1 MMVGFPHY
9 TYPAALPLLGAAVKL
24 GMFPMPGVGEV
35 PKEGMAALQSELTNA
50 GDVEQYARK
59 EYGAVS
65 LADAVRK
72 LCGCSRGLT
81 RPAHHEGKLPHR
93 PWEGRGRFR
102 VDSRNHF
109 GSATIRELRSFAMK
123 RGCLN

>member
-1 MMVGFPHY
+1 MMVVFPHY
-9 TYPAALPLLGAAVKL
+9 TYPAALPLLGVAVKL

-65 LADAVRK
+65 LGDAVRK

-81 RPAHHEGKLPHR
+81 RPPGVGASRRETTASPLGR
-93 PWEGRGRFR
+93 PR
-102 VDSRNHF
+102 
-109 GSATIRELRSFAMK
+109 TIS
-123 RGCLN
+123 C